1 MHFWQSIE
9 NVIGIDQTGAV
20 LSNGKPKPLFACVIQ
35 KNKRKPKLFAN
46 LRLSHLNESAIKQ
59 TMSELELTGPTLVLV
74 DSVLGLPFELD
85 ADFEKIIQAVKDFHV
100 SGRLYGAD
108 TAVSFFR
115 TFVSPQQIENSDY
128 PSRVAEELAGANS
141 VFRLMPYQ
149 RNIGCGSYRV
159 LKDLAQDLTWFSVW
173 PFEKN
178 PQKNFVI
185 AEGYP
190 SLYWRE
196 ILGSSRRQSEKL
208 NSFLEKNFQF
218 ACLPKTSDD
227 SDAAI
232 LAVAGLHYLQ
242 TGFFNSLRLPPEHMR
257 EGWIVGLPPAG
268 AP

>member
-9 NVIGIDQTGAV
+9 TFIGIDQTGAV
-20 LSNGKPKPLFACVIQ
+20 LPNGKPKPLFACVIQ
-35 KNKRKPKLFAN
+35 KTKGKPKLFPN

-59 TMSELELTGPTLVLV
+59 ITSELKITGPTLVLV
-74 DSVLGLPFELD
+74 DSVLGLPFELGT
-85 ADFEKIIQAVKDFHV
+85 DFEKVIETVKDFHV
-100 SGRLYGAD
+100 SGRQFGAE
-108 TAVSFFR
+108 TAVSFFH
-115 TFVSPQQIENSDY
+115 TFISPQQIKNSDY

-141 VFRLMPYQ
+141 VFKLRPYQ

-159 LKDLAQDLTWFSVW
+159 LKDLAQDTSWFNVW

-196 ILGSSRRQSEKL
+196 ILGASRSQSEKL
-208 NSFLEKNFQF
+208 FSFLEKNFQF
-218 ACLPKTSDD
+218 ASLPKTSDD

-257 EGWIVGLPPAG
+257 EGWIVGLLPGG